1 MELILYGQASCSSCS
16 VIKSYLK
23 ANELEYTYVD
33 VETEKGYEAYQSDFP
48 GSRSVPQAV
57 GVDPNGVNGDVRIS
71 GAENIMKFLRS
82 SKEQ

>member
-48 GSRSVPQAV
+48 GSRSVPKAV
-57 GVDPNGVNGDVRIS
+57 DINSDVRIS